1 MSLDQTFSPTLE
13 QGQPLH
19 IFLKKG
25 HHRFVAE
32 PGRLLKPL
40 LDALDGFHR
49 AGKTH
54 GAVMPSRLRVS
65 PAGEFDLGF
74 FLGQAGQ
81 PDSGEAFT
89 YYPDGYGDSPDD
101 CRNRDLQALGAV
113 LHLIVTDQ
121 APARPGR
128 RAQQLAEHPDAKDWP
143 EEFIGLVDR
152 LLESG
157 LQDEC
162 PTLAEIATALVGV
175 EAEPAAP
182 ASAVPNPAAEIE
194 NTPTPAAPE
203 SPAAEIEI
211 PVVTDEEPPAA
222 EDGKSPALTPSEP
235 LVQRLPAVRLP
246 NAMVARHYSADLATL
261 CAASLDPIE
270 VLSEMPAGLTLDGG
284 HLSGTP
290 ELAGEFEIRLRWQTS
305 PQETGTSTLF
315 ERGVIVT
322 INPDPRSLW
331 KNTPSDPDGEFAKPD
346 TATEIL
352 ADSPLTVLGAS
363 LRGRSHAHVGS
374 YRDDDLA
381 MSWFPGNDWY
391 SLTVADGAGSAK
403 YSRQGSKVACD
414 TVKQH
419 LTAYFTADQENPLTR
434 LVDALALAPDDMA
447 ATGTVRGELYQLFGG
462 AALMARRSVE
472 DQAAECDA
480 TARDF
485 HTTLIT
491 ALLHPLADGRWF
503 VAAFSVGDGAA
514 AIVTGGSPCLLT
526 TPDGGEFAGQTVFL
540 TMKEALST
548 GESIMARIR
557 MAIVP
562 SFDALLL
569 VTDGISD
576 PRFDSAT
583 ALADPAAWDALWQEI
598 HDTIAGS
605 RSRDAAA
612 AALLDWMGFH
622 SPGHHDD
629 RTLILATSP
638 APFPQP

>member
-1 MSLDQTFSPTLE
+1 MPLDQTFSATLE

-32 PGRLLKPL
+32 PGRLVKPL

-49 AGKTH
+49 AGRTH
-54 GAVMPSRLRVS
+54 GAVMPSRLQVS

-81 PDSGEAFT
+81 PDPGEAFT
-89 YYPDGYGDSPDD
+89 YYPDGHGDSPDE
-101 CRNRDLQALGAV
+101 CRNRDLQAIGAV

-143 EEFIGLVDR
+143 ADFIGLVDR
-152 LLESG
+152 LLECG
-157 LQDEC
+157 LQGEV
-162 PTLAEIATALVGV
+162 PTLAEISSALGDASTGPSAPSAQLENSTSPGNPEVAVV
-175 EAEPAAP
+175 EENSAAAAAEEAP
-182 ASAVPNPAAEIE
+182 AVADDAP
-194 NTPTPAAPE
+194 PTVAPE
-203 SPAAEIEI
+203 
-211 PVVTDEEPPAA
+211 PP
-222 EDGKSPALTPSEP
+222 
-235 LVQRLPAVRLP
+235 VQRLPSVRLP
-246 NAMVARHYSADLATL
+246 NGMVARDYSADLASL
-261 CAASLDPIE
+261 AAPAPGSLGPIE
-270 VLSEMPAGLTLDGG
+270 LLSEMPAGLTLGAG
-284 HLSGTP
+284 ILSGTP
-290 ELAGEFEIRLRWQTS
+290 ELAGEFEIRLRWQS
-305 PQETGTSTLF
+305 FAQGTAIPY

-331 KNTPSDPDGEFAKPD
+331 KNTPSDPNGEFAKPD

-352 ADSPLTVLGAS
+352 ADGPLAVLGAS

-374 YRDDDLA
+374 FRDDDMA
-381 MSWFPGNDWY
+381 MAWFPASRWY

-403 YSRQGSKVACD
+403 FSRQGSKVACD

-419 LTAYFTADQENPLTR
+419 LASYFTNEQENPLTR
-434 LVDALALAPDDMA
+434 LVAAHALASDDGA
-447 ATGTVRGELYQLFGG
+447 AAHAVRNELYQLFGS
-462 AALMARRSVE
+462 AALTARKAVD
-472 DQAAECDA
+472 DQAAGCQA

-514 AIVTGGSPCLLT
+514 AIVAVGDTCLLT

-540 TMKEALST
+540 TMREALAT
-548 GESIMARIR
+548 GEAIMARIQ

-576 PRFDSAT
+576 PRFDSET
-583 ALADPAAWDALWQEI
+583 SLADPSAWHALWQEI
-598 HDTIAGS
+598 RGS
-605 RSRDAAA
+605 MAASDSRESAAT
-612 AALLDWMGFH
+612 ALLDWMGFH

-629 RTLILATSP
+629 RTLVLATSP
-638 APFPQP
+638 ALFPQP